1 MADYSGR
8 IIAVVISLLLAGILL
23 PIGLEDLVGFTS
35 TNATIQTLVAEVLP
49 IMAVIGIV
57 LLFVVKSRSD

>member
-1 MADYSGR
+1 MAEYSNK
-8 IIAVVISLLLAGILL
+8 IIAVVIALLLAGILL

-35 TNATIQTLVAEVLP
+35 TNATIQTLVSEVLP

-57 LLFVVKSRSD
+57 LMFVVKRKE